1 VTSACQAG
9 FSGSSSAEPP
19 GGFRAAE
26 LEPWAGLI
34 GLEHRP
40 KEMSAGPDHCL
51 HPADPFL
58 VTSRPNRLG
67 SCLSC
72 GRPGESVPTALRGGS
87 LPRLPR
93 NLRPDRS
100 PQVLTTVATSSV
112 PSACLHSHKASLG
125 ARPES
130 RAEAVAGST
139 ILARDLLP
147 RAIRAIIPRHGC
159 ANHPNVGGCV
169 GQAARAPLGADA
181 GR

>member
-9 FSGSSSAEPP
+9 ISGSSSAEPP
-19 GGFRAAE
+19 GSFRAAE
-26 LEPWAGLI
+26 REPWAGLI

-58 VTSRPNRLG
+58 VTSRPNREG

-93 NLRPDRS
+93 NLRPDSS
-100 PQVLTTVATSSV
+100 PQVLADVATSSV
-112 PSACLHSHKASLG
+112 PSACLRSHNG
-125 ARPES
+125 EPWR
-130 RAEAVAGST
+130 
-139 ILARDLLP
+139 
-147 RAIRAIIPRHGC
+147 
-159 ANHPNVGGCV
+159 
-169 GQAARAPLGADA
+169 AARV
-181 GR
+181 